1 MFFKYVVT
9 FALDHGNIG
18 KHLERIRRIEP
29 SQINTRG
36 KKEIFLWGQMTE
48 KV

>member
-18 KHLERIRRIEP
+18 KHLERIRRIETFTD
-29 SQINTRG
+29 QYAR
-36 KKEIFLWGQMTE
+36 KERNFFVGSND
-48 KV
+48 